1 MAERIES
8 VLPQSRFR
16 GSGFPSFGDPLH
28 NIYERGN
35 LTAALSKVKIRFGY
49 RLIQESD
56 QINEKISSGR
66 NIDRGLRYVLS
77 EDSVVDE
84 SNNRIK
90 YY

>member
-1 MAERIES
+1 MI
-8 VLPQSRFR
+8 
-16 GSGFPSFGDPLH
+16 
-28 NIYERGN
+28 
-35 LTAALSKVKIRFGY
+35 KIRFGY

-56 QINEKISSGR
+56 QINENISSGR
-66 NIDRGLRYVLS
+66 NIERGLRYVLS